1 MKDSESSCER
11 RKVID
16 CSTPRDIYSIRCI
29 FRSVESLSGSHNKWT
44 LDLPDKEKTHKC
56 FRDEGNKVLNFN
68 SHSHIFLSKIVASTY
83 EPYGSYTIRL
93 WGGGCTPNKTL
104 THLAKDIWDYL
115 ISKRIAITVECLHRA
130 INKEVDIPQKRGR
143 TNAIGS

>member
-1 MKDSESSCER
+1 MKEGKSLIVAPLEIFIVSDAFLEVWKAYQGHTTSGPWIFQT
-11 RKVID
+11 RKKPTNVLEMKAIK
-16 CSTPRDIYSIRCI
+16 YSISTLTRI
-29 FRSVESLSGSHNKWT
+29 FFSAKSLLVHMN
-44 LDLPDKEKTHKC
+44 HMAA
-56 FRDEGNKVLNFN
+56 F
-68 SHSHIFLSKIVASTY
+68 
-83 EPYGSYTIRL
+83 SYTIRL